1 MERGLKR
8 DHRHFRQQFPSMF
21 NRDEQKPVIS
31 VIVVNFNGY
40 EHIERCLNALER
52 QTVSHEVIVVDNGS
66 KDESCALI
74 REKFSK
80 ARLIE
85 HQENIGFSAANN
97 AGAAVARGDYLAF
110 LNNDTEAAPDWLEA
124 LQNGLNENPS
134 IGFATSRIV
143 YLDDP
148 STLDSAG
155 DVVTLWG
162 GAFKR
167 GHGAPAA
174 DMAQPADVF
183 SACGAACLF
192 RQEVFKQV
200 GGFDEA
206 FFLVF
211 EDVDLSYRAQLLG
224 YRCQYVPTAV
234 VAHVGSATLGRVSHT
249 AVYYGQRNSE
259 WLYLK
264 NTPGPLLVLSFP
276 GHLLYVV
283 AAGFYYASRGALA
296 PFLEAKWNALK
307 GVPRVWR
314 QRLAIQRRRRVSVSD
329 LWRRLERRWLVA
341 KIREKRFDIR
351 LARLL

>member
-1 MERGLKR
+1 MKSGLER
-8 DHRHFRQQFPSMF
+8 DHRSFRQQVPSML
-21 NRDEQKPVIS
+21 NRDQQKPVIS
-31 VIVVNFNGY
+31 VIVVNYNGC

-74 REKFSK
+74 RESYSK
-80 ARLIE
+80 VCLIE

-124 LQNGLNENPS
+124 LRNGLDENPS
-134 IGFATSRIV
+134 SGFAASRIV

-167 GHGAPAA
+167 GHGTPAA

-211 EDVDLSYRAQLLG
+211 EDVDLSYRTQLLG
-224 YRCQYVPTAV
+224 YRCQYVPSAV

-264 NTPGPLLVLSFP
+264 NTPGALLVLSFP

-283 AAGFYYASRGALA
+283 AAGLYYASRGALV
-296 PFLEAKWNALK
+296 PFLKAKWNAFK
-307 GVPRVWR
+307 GIPRVWR

-341 KIREKRFDIR
+341 KIREKRFDMR